1 MQKCHAKR
9 NLDLDLCDGFEWRG
23 QSRLYCVTGVE
34 RGGKRGEIILEDG
47 GERKGVMQAFQPHFI
62 TILNGN

>member
-23 QSRLYCVTGVE
+23 QSRLCGRRRKG
-34 RGGKRGEIILEDG
+34 RGKGRIILEDG
-47 GERKGVMQAFQPHFI
+47 GERKGVIQAFQPHFI
-62 TILNGN
+62 TMLNGN